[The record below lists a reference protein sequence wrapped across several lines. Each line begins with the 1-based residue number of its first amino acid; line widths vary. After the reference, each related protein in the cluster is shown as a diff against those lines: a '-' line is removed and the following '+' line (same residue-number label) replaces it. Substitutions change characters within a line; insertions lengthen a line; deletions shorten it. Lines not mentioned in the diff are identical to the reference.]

1 MADERDRELEQYLL
15 GSLPEP
21 AMQAIE
27 ESYFADATLFDR
39 VAQAEHALI
48 DDFVEQRLTRPE
60 LDQFETH
67 FLAAPSRAKRVAIAR
82 ALRETATQAV
92 LRDQPRAAYPS
103 ARLWLALAATMVA
116 AAALWFVVARPSP
129 PPAQQA
135 GPPSST
141 QPTPPVAEP
150 PPPAREPSIVALV
163 LSPVS
168 TRSAEASPELRPAGA
183 TNVEIDLLGT
193 ARGAVGGVEIRSVDA
208 GVVWTGEARPARDG
222 DARGAIA
229 HVTVPMDQLAPGDYI
244 LTLLPSAPSRDAV
257 PLGTYYFRVSPPKS
271 KP

>member
-1 MADERDRELEQYLL
+1 MADDRDRELKQYLL

-48 DDFVEQRLTRPE
+48 DDFLEQRLTRPE
-60 LDQFETH
+60 LDQFQTH
-67 FLAAPSRAKRVAIAR
+67 FVAAPARAKRVAIAR

-92 LRDQPRAAYPS
+92 LRDQPRAAFPS
-103 ARLWLALAATMVA
+103 ARLWLALAASIVA
-116 AAALWFVVARPSP
+116 AAALWFVLARPSP
-129 PPAQQA
+129 SPQQA
-135 GPPSST
+135 GPAPQT
-141 QPTPPVAEP
+141 QPAPPALEP
-150 PPPAREPSIVALV
+150 PPPAPEPSIVALV

-168 TRSAEASPELRPAGA
+168 TRSAEASPELRPRGA
-183 TNVEIDLLGT
+183 TQVEIDLLGT

-229 HVTVPMDQLAPGDYI
+229 HATVPMDRLPPGDYI
-244 LTLLPSAPSRDAV
+244 LTLWSASASPEAAPV
-257 PLGTYYFRVSPPKS
+257 GTYYFRVSPP
-271 KP
+271 